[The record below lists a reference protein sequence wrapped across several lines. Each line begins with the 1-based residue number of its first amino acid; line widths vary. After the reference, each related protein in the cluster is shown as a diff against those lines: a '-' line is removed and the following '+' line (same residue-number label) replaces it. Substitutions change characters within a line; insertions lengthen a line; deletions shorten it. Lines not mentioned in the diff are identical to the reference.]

1 MYTVKLV
8 AACSS
13 ERSFSSLSRLKAHL
27 RSTVPINTLNGL
39 AILNIHHNNTLIPD
53 GIVEELIKRI
63 KLNTKDLILLLYNYN
78 KQFLFN
84 T

>member
-1 MYTVKLV
+1 M
-8 AACSS
+8 
-13 ERSFSSLSRLKAHL
+13 
-27 RSTVPINTLNGL
+27 PINTLNGL
-39 AILNIHHNNTLIPD
+39 AMLNIHHNNTLIPD